1 MSKKEKIVIITGGLG
16 FLGSF
21 FCQELIK
28 KKFKVII
35 LDIKIPITS
44 FVNNLVKKCFIYENL
59 DITSEQL
66 VKSFFK
72 KLIKKKIYS
81 NYLINNAAIDS
92 VPKISEKN
100 SHLPSINN
108 WNSELAV
115 SLTGSYLMIK
125 FFGEQMAKK
134 KYGKIINIGSDLS
147 IIAPNQDLYSSYRNF
162 LKPVTYS
169 VIKHGMLGMTKYFAS
184 LYGKRNVQVNM
195 LSPGPIFNNQKK
207 LFIMK
212 LLNFIP
218 MKRMATREDL
228 LRSLIFLIDDK
239 NEFITGQNIIIDGGR
254 TII

>member
-35 LDIKIPITS
+35 LDIKKPKTS
-44 FVNNLVKKCFIYENL
+44 FEKNLVKKCFIYESL

-66 VKSFFK
+66 VQSFFK

-100 SHLPSINN
+100 SHLPSVNN

-115 SLTGSYLMIK
+115 SLTGSYLMI
-125 FFGEQMAKK
+125 
-134 KYGKIINIGSDLS
+134 
-147 IIAPNQDLYSSYRNF
+147 
-162 LKPVTYS
+162 
-169 VIKHGMLGMTKYFAS
+169 
-184 LYGKRNVQVNM
+184 
-195 LSPGPIFNNQKK
+195 
-207 LFIMK
+207 
-212 LLNFIP
+212 
-218 MKRMATREDL
+218 
-228 LRSLIFLIDDK
+228 
-239 NEFITGQNIIIDGGR
+239 
-254 TII
+254 